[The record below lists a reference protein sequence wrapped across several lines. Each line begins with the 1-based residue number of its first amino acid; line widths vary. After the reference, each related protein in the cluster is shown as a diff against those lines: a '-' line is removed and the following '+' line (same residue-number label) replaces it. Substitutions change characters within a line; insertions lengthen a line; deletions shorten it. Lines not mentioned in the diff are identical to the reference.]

1 MGVLSNI
8 EPKEVF
14 EQFEAISMVPR
25 RTYKNEKISD
35 FLVQFAKDHGLR
47 YVQEKCGNVIIYKDG
62 TPGYENAEPVIL
74 QGHMDMVASKTVD
87 SDHDFDSEPLDLF
100 VDGDLIGARDTTLG
114 ADDGFA
120 LAFAL
125 AILAS
130 DSIAHPPVEALFT
143 VDEEIGMGGA
153 SELDVSLLKG
163 KKFFNMDGEEEGALT
178 VGCAGAFIGEFVIP
192 FNKTEKTGIPVTIRI
207 RDYHGGHSGNTIQEQ
222 HGNAHKDMGRLLYYL
237 SRDFDIAL
245 RSVEGGTGANVIAQ
259 FCTAEIVVSTQHA
272 DRLISRVEEIRDI
285 FKSEY
290 MGQED
295 DMSITA
301 EGGEYS
307 SYDAMDKESTL
318 NVIRFLYASLDGV
331 QTMDR
336 VIEGNVETSLNAGVV
351 VTDKDDSKVRVSIQA
366 RSSVDSKLDDM
377 LSKLTIWGDMTGGY
391 VNVKSAYP
399 AWPYNPDSV
408 LRPLMVDVY
417 SKMYGKDPEVV
428 VSHGGLE
435 GGILMGKQPEF
446 DIVCFGPDLRGVH
459 TPDERISISST
470 QRTWEYLKEVLKKCK

>member
-14 EQFEAISMVPR
+14 EHFEALSMVPR
-25 RTYKNEKISD
+25 RTYKDEKISD
-35 FLVQFAKDHGLR
+35 FCVQFAKDHGLR
-47 YVQEKCGNVIIYKDG
+47 YVQEECGNVIIYKDG
-62 TPGYENAEPVIL
+62 TPGYEDAEPVIL
-74 QGHMDMVASKTVD
+74 QGHMDMVASKTID

-120 LAFAL
+120 LAFAM
-125 AILAS
+125 AVLAS
-130 DSIAHPPVEALFT
+130 DDIPHPPIEALFT

-153 SELDVSLLKG
+153 AELDVSLLRG
-163 KKFFNMDGEEEGALT
+163 RKFFNMDGEEEGALT
-178 VGCAGAFIGEFVIP
+178 VGCAGAFICDFVIP
-192 FNKTEKTGIPVTIRI
+192 YSKAEKAGVPVTIRI
-207 RDYHGGHSGNTIQEQ
+207 KGYHGGHSGNTIQEQ
-222 HGNAHKDMGRLLYYL
+222 HGNAHKDMGRLLYSL
-237 SRDFDIAL
+237 SRKFDFSL

-259 FCTAEIVVSTQHA
+259 FCTAEIVVAADQA
-272 DRLISRVEEIRDI
+272 DRLIGLVEEIGGT

-290 MGQED
+290 MGRED

-301 EGGEYS
+301 EDGEYS

-336 VIEGNVETSLNAGVV
+336 VIAGNVETSLNAGIVTT
-351 VTDKDDSKVRVSIQA
+351 TDKDVRVNIQA

-377 LSKLTIWGDMTGGY
+377 LSKLTLWGEMTGGY
-391 VNVKSAYP
+391 VDVKSSYP

-417 SKMYGKDPEVV
+417 RKMYGRDPEVI

-435 GGILMGKQPEF
+435 GGILMGKQPAF
-446 DIVCFGPDLRGVH
+446 DIVCFGPDLQGVH

-470 QRTWEYLKEVLKKCK
+470 QRTWEYLKEVLKECK